1 MFENC
6 KITFRMSTPIAIM
19 GYIFLDALIS
29 AACAKEMLG
38 DDYYNGL
45 MNQKDL
51 NGGHE
56 FNTDDL
62 PIYFNKTLNIY
73 HASTGFGDNLESV
86 CSWSKRW
93 DNKNDNIVKF
103 KGNTKGRVDIG
114 AGYYK
119 NYHMPIIIKSYKN
132 IYFYANCEIKKVEYL
147 LNKYIH
153 FIGKKP
159 SQGYGEIKEII
170 VKKMNNDYSIWD
182 KSNNNKHILR
192 RPIMVSSQK
201 NKLSNRI
208 EKISVRP
215 PYWRTDYL
223 EYCYMPE

>member
-6 KITFRMSTPIAIM
+6 KIIFKMSTPIAIM
-19 GYIFLDALIS
+19 GRIFLDALIS
-29 AACAKEMLG
+29 AACAKEILG

-45 MNQKDL
+45 NNQENL
-51 NGGHE
+51 NGCRGWKE
-56 FNTDDL
+56 EDL
-62 PIYFNKTLNIY
+62 PIYFNKSLNVY
-73 HASTGFGDNLESV
+73 HASIGFGNSLESI

-93 DNKNDNIVKF
+93 CGKNDDIVKF
-103 KGNTKGRVDIG
+103 KDNVKKRIDIG

-119 NYHMPIIIKSYKN
+119 NYHMPIVIKSYKE
-132 IYFYANCEIKKVEYL
+132 IYFYARCEIEKVENL

-159 SQGYGEIKEII
+159 SQGYGEIKSIKFEKI
-170 VKKMNNDYSIWD
+170 NNDYSIW
-182 KSNNNKHILR
+182 NKENKNKIKLM
-192 RPIMVSSQK
+192 RPIPVSSQEL
-201 NKLSNRI
+201 KLQYNI
-208 EKISVRP
+208 EKLSVRP